1 MSETL
6 SVTLDTSKDNVQPTL
21 AEEAAKYTEAQPE
34 GDRPQWLPDKF
45 NSPEDLAKAYQELQS
60 KFSSRNQQDPDEEE
74 EYEDDTDEEP
84 YTEDFEPDD
93 AELEARDMVEDA
105 GLDFDELSNK
115 FWENGDLDDEDYQY
129 LEDGGIPRSLVEQF
143 IEGQKAIVD
152 STRQSVLS
160 SVGGEASYNELTGWA
175 KDNLADD
182 DIDAYNEAV
191 NSGNMKMTMMAV
203 RGLEARYR
211 ADNGSEPKRQI
222 AGETA
227 RAGSESY
234 RSLTELQKD
243 MSDARYKTDPAF
255 RRDVERKLSRSD
267 IM

>member
-6 SVTLDTSKDNVQPTL
+6 SVTLDTSKEVVQPTL
-21 AEEAAKYTEAQPE
+21 EEEAAKYDDLTPSE
-34 GDRPQWLPDKF
+34 DRPEWLPEKF
-45 NSPEDLAKAYQELQS
+45 KSPEDLAKAYQELQS
-60 KFSSRNQQDPDEEE
+60 KFSSRNQQEPDGEE
-74 EYEDDTDEEP
+74 EYEED
-84 YTEDFEPDD
+84 YTEDGVDPEGAEDD
-93 AELEARDMVEDA
+93 ARDMVEEA
-105 GLDFDELSNK
+105 GLDFDELSSK
-115 FWENGDLDDEDYQY
+115 FWENGNLDDEDFDA
-129 LEDGGIPRSLVEQF
+129 LEQGGIPRHLVEQF

-152 STRQSVLS
+152 STRQSVLT
-160 SVGGEASYNELTGWA
+160 SVGGEASYNELTSWA